1 MLARFTPICVGD
13 DVDHII
19 QMLVQA
25 WTTIGKD
32 ILTDDQV
39 RQVIE
44 RFDNRYMEFC
54 WHYDSYKNYWW
65 IGKGLDAETANNV
78 HTYRR
83 GRDQDQQK
91 HFPNEEWNAF
101 ISEGYRVIEES
112 RQTRTA
118 QFNAPAYGESMLERF
133 KPRKRYDLNITLE
146 LETTDRPLDETT
158 VTCLLKTLEA
168 ILQAKSLGKS
178 GTLYKEGT
186 TIAGNHRVT
195 KHKLWIRIME
205 ELSLGRAIMKQML
218 WWLRAPLSATISD
231 DSRPDDPLQQL
242 DNKNTD
248 TLQEIYA
255 GICQPTISR
264 FNSGVTHTLS
274 ITSQSIL
281 QSAKVLGKEAHIAS
295 SPISGWLTLE
305 TNDGGNIEFCFT
317 KFPEGVE
324 VGEENTGVIVIRN
337 PSPTATMVLH
347 RFMTETGIVL
357 LPMLLSAKLLSED
370 IVCRWSRFRVVGS
383 EELHR
388 ILSAGAYE
396 WWNEGAL

>member
-1 MLARFTPICVGD
+1 MSIPAQLNHADEGYYWDKAELIFPVGPDFKLEAICQAVSITDERYAHPGLPLLMLARFTPICVGD

-255 GICQPTISR
+255 VYIAVGQGARQGS
-264 FNSGVTHTLS
+264 THRKLS
-274 ITSQSIL
+274 Y
-281 QSAKVLGKEAHIAS
+281 LGMV
-295 SPISGWLTLE
+295 
-305 TNDGGNIEFCFT
+305 NFGN
-317 KFPEGVE
+317 
-324 VGEENTGVIVIRN
+324 
-337 PSPTATMVLH
+337 
-347 RFMTETGIVL
+347 
-357 LPMLLSAKLLSED
+357 
-370 IVCRWSRFRVVGS
+370 
-383 EELHR
+383 
-388 ILSAGAYE
+388 
-396 WWNEGAL
+396 